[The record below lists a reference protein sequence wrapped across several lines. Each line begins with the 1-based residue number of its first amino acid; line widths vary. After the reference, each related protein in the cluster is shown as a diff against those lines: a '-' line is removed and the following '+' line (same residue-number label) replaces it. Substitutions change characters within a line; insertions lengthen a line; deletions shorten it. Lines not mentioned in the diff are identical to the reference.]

1 MATSVSNRRDGR
13 LTVRIEQGG
22 DSLILRALGE
32 HDIATADTLA
42 EELGRVSRRDAAPI
56 VLDLGEVD
64 FLDSMGLRA
73 LLAVAKHSRET
84 GNRLRIRQDSA
95 AVRRVVTVTGL
106 EGSLPP
112 VES

>member
-1 MATSVSNRRDGR
+1 MARSGSIPSDGR
-13 LTVRIEQGG
+13 LAVRIEQGG
-22 DSLILRALGE
+22 DSLVLRALGE
-32 HDIATADTLA
+32 LDIATADTLA
-42 EELGRVSRRDAAPI
+42 EEFGRVSRRDASPI
-56 VLDLGEVD
+56 VLDLGGVD

-84 GNRLRIRQDSA
+84 GNRLCIRRDSA
-95 AVRRVVTVTGL
+95 AVRRVITLTGL

>member
-1 MATSVSNRRDGR
+1 LATSVSIRKDGR

-22 DSLILRALGE
+22 DSLTVRALGE
-32 HDIATADTLA
+32 LDIATADTLA
-42 EELGRVSRRDAAPI
+42 EELGRVWRCDASPI

-95 AVRRVVTVTGL
+95 AVRRVITVTGL
-106 EGSLPP
+106 ERALPL